1 MRWIVHGLLLV
12 ALAAGVFG
20 LLPRLGGLT
29 RDAAGLR
36 HARPP
41 FVVAAVLAQAV
52 SPGCYAQLSRW
63 VLTSLGAR
71 VRFGLAAR
79 VTLASFLVSHLTPVG
94 SATGTPLNVS
104 TLEADGIPAATT
116 GEAIG
121 LTSLL
126 SSAALIDLFGTGFVA
141 TARRHLSRSYVMI
154 AGVALALVVCVAAV
168 APLAGAHPA
177 IAERPGPWA
186 ARLARRVRPGIDPEK
201 VAQEAGQLV
210 TRART
215 GSDRGD
221 AGRHYR
227 WLRRPPGRSGPCRS
241 RLPRW

>member
-20 LLPRLGGLT
+20 LLPQLGGLT

-168 APLAGAHPA
+168 APLAGAPPCH
-177 IAERPGPWA
+177 RRA
-186 ARLARRVRPGIDPEK
+186 ARPVGGA
-201 VAQEAGQLV
+201 AGQ
-210 TRART
+210 A
-215 GSDRGD
+215 GS
-221 AGRHYR
+221 AGN
-227 WLRRPPGRSGPCRS
+227 RSGEGSPGS
-241 RLPRW
+241 RAAGHARPDWE